1 MKQERIINS
10 TTKLDHVYI
19 SWSEQMLD
27 TDENMRFICR
37 DMYSLL
43 DLHNEKA
50 GTAKKYYREETRI
63 IIINEVLAEEGY
75 ENNIDKVMKTFLDHY
90 SNHIIVSQV
99 TPSINTIKTSCNNTA
114 PITGLD
120 GVNEHNYTISA
131 DGAVFDRINNEHVPL
146 IWTEKGPMVGLYKNL
161 TGICFYSIP
170 HLMIKAFDI
179 ELCDEK
185 IWEDGF
191 KELCNQY
198 EHFGFVSINHYC
210 QFENSCA
217 YIYPNKIG
225 LKLLD
230 QAADLTNKDN
240 KGE

>member
-1 MKQERIINS
+1 MATERIIHS
-10 TTKLDHVYI
+10 ETKMDHVYI

-37 DMYSLL
+37 DMYGLL
-43 DLHNEKA
+43 DMHNEKA
-50 GTAKKYYREETRI
+50 GTAKKYYRDETRI
-63 IIINEVLAEEGY
+63 LIINGFKAEPGY
-75 ENNIDKVMKTFLDHY
+75 EDNINKVMKTFLEHH

-99 TPSINTIKTSCNNTA
+99 SPSVESIGEDIVCER

-120 GVNEHNYTISA
+120 GVNENAYVIRS
-131 DGAVFDRINNEHVPL
+131 DGSVIDTTDSTPVPI
-146 IWTEKGPMVGLYKNL
+146 IWTREGPKVGLYKGL

-170 HLMIKAFDI
+170 HLMINAFDI
-179 ELCDEK
+179 KLCDDELWENNMKKLCDRFEK
-185 IWEDGF
+185 
-191 KELCNQY
+191 
-198 EHFGFVSINHYC
+198 FGFVSINHYC
-210 QFENSCA
+210 GFENSCA

-230 QAADLTNKDN
+230 QAADLTNKN

>member
-1 MKQERIINS
+1 MATERIIHS
-10 TTKLDHVYI
+10 ETVMDHVRI

-50 GTAKKYYREETRI
+50 GTAKKYWREEVRI
-63 IIINEVLAEEGY
+63 MIINGIMAEPDY
-75 ENNIDKVMKTFLDHY
+75 TDNIDKVMKTFLEHH
-90 SNHIIVSQV
+90 SNHIIVAQV
-99 TPSINTIKTSCNNTA
+99 TPTVDTIGMNLDTK

-120 GVNEHNYTISA
+120 GVNDNAYTICSN
-131 DGAVFDRINNEHVPL
+131 GSIKEVGSNEIVPI
-146 IWTEKGPMVGLYKNL
+146 IWTKEGPKVGLYKGL
-161 TGICFYSIP
+161 TGICFYSLP
-170 HLMIKAFDI
+170 HLMIRAFNPD
-179 ELCDEK
+179 LCDDK
-185 IWEDGF
+185 LWDNNM
-191 KELCNQY
+191 KMLCDKY

-210 QFENSCA
+210 GFENSCA

-230 QAADLTNKDN
+230 QAADLTNKDH